1 MANKKQTA
9 VEWLIQELG
18 EYFPHEVGGIEL
30 VVHKAK
36 AMQNKQHETSFK
48 AGFKYRSYIHDSIY
62 GGADLWEEVPKNF
75 DDYYNE
81 TYES

>member
-1 MANKKQTA
+1 MNNKNLTA

-30 VVHKAK
+30 VVSKAK
-36 AMQNKQHETSFK
+36 AMQKQQYETFFK
-48 AGFKYRSYIHDSIY
+48 QGFKYRSYIHDSIY

-75 DDYYNE
+75 DDYYSE
-81 TYES
+81 TYEK